1 MSKVG
6 RQTWKFSRGASVL
19 ATGTVAGTV
28 EGKGP
33 LGTDFDLRI
42 SDDHFGEPSWE
53 KAEQKLFES
62 AAKIALDKVSL
73 SDGDLDLIVGGDL
86 NAQLSSFYFGLRA
99 YSTPL
104 IGTYGACS
112 TVTESLAVAAMAIDS
127 NNVNYALVGTSSHN
141 STAERQ
147 FRYPTEYGV
156 QKPPTAQRTV
166 TGSGVVVLGSKP
178 FGEMRIT
185 HATIGKLVDM
195 GISSPWEM
203 GAAMAPAAF
212 DTIQAFFRESGM
224 KPKDFDCI
232 ATGDLGYIGH
242 ELLAEMFRDAGM
254 DLGER
259 LTDCGMLIY
268 DREQPEVYSG
278 GSGGACC
285 SLVTF
290 GHLLDN
296 LSSGVWNRMLVCAT
310 GALLSSVTVQQG
322 ETVPGICHAV
332 AFERVSA
339 ENTDG
344 GTKS

>member
-6 RQTWKFSRGASVL
+6 RQTWKFSHGASVL
-19 ATGTVAGTV
+19 ATGTVAGVV
-28 EGKGP
+28 EGEGP
-33 LGTDFDLRI
+33 LGSDFDMRI
-42 SDDHFGEPSWE
+42 ADDYFGETSWE

-62 AAKIALDKVSL
+62 AAKIALDKAHWSAA
-73 SDGDLDLIVGGDL
+73 DLDLIVGGDL

-99 YSTPL
+99 YSAPL

-112 TVTESLAVAAMAIDS
+112 TITESLAVAAMAIDS
-127 NNVNYALVGTSSHN
+127 DNVNQALVGTSSHN

-166 TGSGVVVLGSKP
+166 TGSGVVLLTRKP
-178 FGEMRIT
+178 VGEMRIT
-185 HATIGKLVDM
+185 YATIGKLVDM
-195 GISSPWEM
+195 GVSSPWEM
-203 GAAMAPAAF
+203 GGAMAPAAF
-212 DTIQAFFRESGM
+212 DTIQTFFQESGM
-224 KPKDFDCI
+224 KPRDFDCI
-232 ATGDLGYIGH
+232 ATGDLGHIGH
-242 ELLAEMFRDAGM
+242 ELLANMFRDAGM

-259 LTDCGMLIY
+259 LTDCGMMIY
-268 DREQPEVYSG
+268 DTNQPEVYSG

-296 LSSGVWNRMLVCAT
+296 LSSGVWKRILVCAT

-332 AFERVSA
+332 AFERVNG
-339 ENTDG
+339 EQTHG